1 MAVRTANL
9 RVVPSTPR
17 VDTRV
22 ESAGVL
28 LGFADEF
35 RRLAAELPAES
46 KLRAH
51 LLRSETIYRD
61 TAWSVSGCA

>member
-1 MAVRTANL
+1 V
-9 RVVPSTPR
+9 
-17 VDTRV
+17 
-22 ESAGVL
+22 

-61 TAWSVSGCA
+61 TAWSVSGRA